1 MRSSI
6 VLMACTA
13 MVLLGGCQ
21 AEPDFDTKFEQKS
34 RDLAAKA
41 RSINADT
48 EKQLN
53 AAREAERAR
62 AELGKPADAPT
73 LAPVT
78 NAK

>member
-21 AEPDFDTKFEQKS
+21 AEPDFDTKFEQQS

-41 RSINADT
+41 RSIDTDT
-48 EKQLN
+48 EKQLD

-62 AELGKPADAPT
+62 AELGKPATAPT
-73 LAPVT
+73 PAPVT
-78 NAK
+78 DAK

>member
-21 AEPDFDTKFEQKS
+21 AEPDFDTKFEQQS

-41 RSINADT
+41 RSIDADAK
-48 EKQLN
+48 KQLD
-53 AAREAERAR
+53 AAREAEQAS
-62 AELGKPADAPT
+62 AELGNSAASPT
-73 LAPVT
+73 PAPVT
-78 NAK
+78 NVK

>member
-21 AEPDFDTKFEQKS
+21 AEPDFDTKFEQQS

-41 RSINADT
+41 RSIDADAK
-48 EKQLN
+48 KQLD
-53 AAREAERAR
+53 AA
-62 AELGKPADAPT
+62 LSAPSDYSVLQCVGT
-73 LAPVT
+73 VAFTALLKTSA
-78 NAK
+78 